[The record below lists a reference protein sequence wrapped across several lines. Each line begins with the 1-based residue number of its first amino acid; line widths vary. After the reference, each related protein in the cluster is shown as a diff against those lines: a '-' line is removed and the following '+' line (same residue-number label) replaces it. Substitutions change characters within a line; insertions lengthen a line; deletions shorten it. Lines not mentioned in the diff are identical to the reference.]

1 MKLQESIPL
10 SSVYERE
17 EDFSEELADMLAD
30 RLDVLKVG
38 KFGDDVKTESLV
50 GMHKADIVASGEDGT
65 LVVENQF
72 GEANW
77 DHWGRLE
84 AYARLKEANV
94 AALVAERFK
103 DLMIETCML
112 RNEES
117 AIDWYLIQAQANS
130 HEELSFHHVT
140 RPARD
145 IQVERHYGNGYSE
158 FWTPIR
164 EGDGLFQG
172 KPVPIRNEGW
182 VSKRVHNIA
191 VALNLLNKECY
202 VRLTFNGEDRVR
214 RRDET
219 LELFPESDF
228 SYECTESNMEAHIK
242 FPVLDKGKN
251 DRDDW
256 DEIRKELVAMGT
268 RVYNRIR
275 ESDRSVNH

>member
-10 SSVYERE
+10 SSIYRRE
-17 EDFSEELADMLAD
+17 EDFSEDLAG
-30 RLDVLKVG
+30 RLDVLEVG
-38 KFGDDVKTESLV
+38 KFDDKDVETESLV
-50 GMHKADIVASGEDGT
+50 GTGKRRADIVASDGDST

-84 AYARLKEANV
+84 AYARLKKAEV
-94 AALVAERFK
+94 AVLVAEHFE

-117 AIDWYLIQAQANS
+117 NMDWYLIQVQANS
-130 HEELSFHHVT
+130 HEELSFHHVV

-145 IQVERHYGNGYSE
+145 IKVERNLGNEYSE
-158 FWTPIR
+158 FWAPIR

-172 KPVPIRNEGW
+172 KPVPRSYEGW
-182 VSKRVHNIA
+182 VSKKVHNIA
-191 VALNLLNKECY
+191 VALNLNQKDCY
-202 VRLTFNGEDRVR
+202 VRLTFDGEDRVR

-219 LELFPESDF
+219 LALFPELEF
-228 SYECTESNMEAHIK
+228 SYECTESNKEAHIK

-251 DRDDW
+251 ARGDW
-256 DEIRKELVAMGT
+256 DEIRKELDYMGT
-268 RVYNRIR
+268 RVYNQIADQH
-275 ESDRSVNH
+275 E

>member
-10 SSVYERE
+10 SSIYRQEK
-17 EDFSEELADMLAD
+17 DFSKDLAG
-30 RLDVLKVG
+30 RLDALKVG
-38 KFGDDVKTESLV
+38 QFEDAETESRV
-50 GMHKADIVASGEDGT
+50 GTHSADIVASGEDSEDST

-84 AYARLKEANV
+84 AYARLKKAKV
-94 AALVAERFK
+94 AALVAESFK
-103 DLMIETCML
+103 DLMIVTCML

-117 AIDWYLIQAQANS
+117 DIDWYLIQAQANS
-130 HEELSFHHVT
+130 YKELSFHHVA
-140 RPARD
+140 RPAID
-145 IQVERHYGNGYSE
+145 IQVERHHGNEHSE
-158 FWTPIR
+158 FWKPIR
-164 EGDGLFQG
+164 EGGGLFQG

-182 VSKRVHNIA
+182 VSKRIHNI
-191 VALNLLNKECY
+191 VITINLNRKDCY

-219 LELFPESDF
+219 LALFPKSEF

-256 DEIRKELVAMGT
+256 DEIRKKLDEMGT
-268 RVYNRIR
+268 RVYNQIA
-275 ESDRSVNH
+275 EHHE